1 MSEYVQ
7 LLYDWINA
15 HPTWAQVLLF
25 VVAMVDAIFILG
37 AFVPAGIMLFAVG
50 ALIALGSLDL
60 WTTVVIAAGGALA
73 GDALSFWLGRRYG
86 NRLFEGRL
94 MQRYPE
100 ILNNARRFFDRHGG
114 KGVMLARFLGPV
126 RSVTPAL
133 AGAAGMPAW
142 LFLVTDGIAALAWAL
157 AYILPGVVFG
167 ASLGLAAEVAGRLAL
182 LILLLALFVWLVI
195 AVTGLVIGQLQ
206 KRAED
211 WIGALLDWS
220 RRHRRL
226 GRFGAALADPD
237 QPETPVLALM
247 ALALLAAGGAFLYF
261 WAAPGISPDPKSLD
275 MAVFQ
280 ALRELH
286 TPWGI
291 ALAQALLQLG
301 EWPVYLPLAVVVFL
315 ALLIAR
321 KGRATAHWL
330 GALGFASLISVGLY
344 LVPKIPPPFRQFG
357 SFEPLGYHA
366 VDLVLSTV
374 IYSFLPVLLATGR
387 RTGTRVTIY
396 GISAAL
402 VLLILL
408 AQLYLGVQWWSI
420 AVFSLGIG
428 VAWTALLGLGYRRH
442 QPEKVSG
449 RRFVLPV
456 LLVFVLAASLQ
467 WSDDRGLA
475 QEPLPQRT
483 LSIVQI
489 DDWAR
494 SGYQKL
500 RSQRQNLFGR
510 QRQPFNLQWAGD
522 LDQIEAQLG
531 AQGWQAPAT
540 LNVQNGLRWLAPE
553 TAVAELPV
561 LPQVNAGR
569 HQALVL
575 RYPLPG
581 DESRQYLLR
590 LWPTGYKTADGKPIW
605 IGYIAEQQARSV
617 YRLLRYPVYLR
628 TAVPLPQLLGDLPGT
643 RVLGA
648 GAVWRLKSDEPQT
661 EHQGTSP

>member
-15 HPTWAQVLLF
+15 HPTWAQIPLF
-25 VVAMVDAIFILG
+25 VVTMLDALFLLG
-37 AFVPAGIMLFAVG
+37 AFIPAGIVLFAMG
-50 ALIALGSLDL
+50 ALVALGSLDL
-60 WTTVVIAAGGALA
+60 WPIILIAAAGALC

-86 NRLFEGRL
+86 NRLFESSL

-100 ILNNARRFFDRHGG
+100 ALNNARRFFDRHGG

-133 AGAAGMPAW
+133 AGAANMPAW
-142 LFLVTDGIAALAWAL
+142 LFLVTDGVAALAWAL

-182 LILLLALFVWLVI
+182 LILLLALFIWLVI
-195 AVTGLVIGQLQ
+195 ALTGLVIGQLQ
-206 KRAED
+206 KHAEA

-237 QPETPVLALM
+237 QPETPVLAVM
-247 ALALLAAGGAFLYF
+247 ALALMVVGGLFLYF
-261 WAAPGISPDPKSLD
+261 WAAPGVSPDPRSID
-275 MAVFQ
+275 AAVFQ

-291 ALAQALLQLG
+291 ALAQTLLQFG
-301 EWPVYLPLAVVVFL
+301 EWPVYLPVALTVFL
-315 ALLIAR
+315 ALLLAR

-330 GALGFASLISVGLY
+330 GALGFGALLSLGLY
-344 LVPKIPPPFRQFG
+344 LVPTIPPPYQQFG
-357 SFEPLGYHA
+357 SFEPSGYHI
-366 VDLVLSTV
+366 VDLVLATV
-374 IYSFLPVLLATGR
+374 IYSFIPVLLATGR
-387 RTGTRVTIY
+387 RPTQRVFIY

-408 AQLYLGVQWWSI
+408 ARLYLGAQWWTLG
-420 AVFSLGIG
+420 VFSLGIG
-428 VAWTALLGLGYRRH
+428 VVWTALLGLGYRRH
-442 QPEKVSG
+442 HPEKVSG
-449 RRFVLPV
+449 RHFVLPV
-456 LLVFVLAASLQ
+456 LSVFFLAAATQ
-467 WSDDRGLA
+467 WSDERKLA
-475 QEPLPQRT
+475 HEPLPQRT
-483 LSIVQI
+483 LSILQI
-489 DDWAR
+489 EDWAS

-500 RSQRQNLFGR
+500 RTQRQNLFGR
-510 QRQPFNLQWAGD
+510 PSQPFNLQWAGE
-522 LDQIEAQLG
+522 LDEIEAQLL
-531 AQGWQAPAT
+531 ASGWQATASLGP
-540 LNVQNGLRWLAPE
+540 QNALRWLAPS
-553 TAVAELPV
+553 TPVQDLPV

-575 RYPLPG
+575 RYPLAG
-581 DESRQYLLR
+581 DDERQYLLR

-605 IGYIAEQQARSV
+605 IGYIALQQARSV

-628 TAVPLPQLLGDLPGT
+628 TPAPLPQLIGNLPET
-643 RVLGA
+643 QVLGA
-648 GAVWRLKSDEPQT
+648 GAVWRLKT
-661 EHQGTSP
+661 K

>member
-15 HPTWAQVLLF
+15 HPGWAQVLLF

-37 AFVPAGIMLFAVG
+37 AFIPAGIVLFAMG
-50 ALIALGSLDL
+50 ALVALGSLDL
-60 WTTVVIAAGGALA
+60 WPVVLIAAAGALA

-86 NRLFEGRL
+86 NRLFEGKL
-94 MQRYPE
+94 MQRYPD
-100 ILNNARRFFDRHGG
+100 ILNNARRFFERHGG

-133 AGAAGMPAW
+133 AGAASMPAW
-142 LFLVTDGIAALAWAL
+142 LFLLTDGAAALAWAL
-157 AYILPGVVFG
+157 AYVLPGVVFG

-195 AVTGLVIGQLQ
+195 ALTGVVIGQLQ

-247 ALALLAAGGAFLYF
+247 ALALLLLGGLFLYF
-261 WAAPGISPDPKSLD
+261 WAAPGVSPDPRSLD
-275 MAVFQ
+275 AAVFQ

-301 EWPVYLPLAVVVFL
+301 EWPVYLPVAVTVFL
-315 ALLIAR
+315 SLLLSR
-321 KGRATAHWL
+321 KAHATAHWL
-330 GALGFASLISVGLY
+330 GALGFAALLSVGLY
-344 LVPKIPPPFRQFG
+344 LVPTIPPPYVQFA
-357 SFEPLGYHA
+357 SFAPSGYHA
-366 VDLVLSTV
+366 VDLVLATV
-374 IYSFLPVLLATGR
+374 IYSFIPVLLATER
-387 RTGTRVTIY
+387 RAGLRVLIY
-396 GISAAL
+396 GASVAL

-408 AQLYLGVQWWSI
+408 ARLYLGAQWWSI
-420 AVFSLGIG
+420 AVFSMLIG

-449 RRFVLPV
+449 RHFVLP
-456 LLVFVLAASLQ
+456 LLAVFFLAAALQ
-467 WSDDRGLA
+467 WSDDRALA
-475 QEPLPQRT
+475 YEPLPQRT
-483 LSIVQI
+483 LKIVQI

-500 RSQRQNLFGR
+500 RAQRQNLFGR
-510 QRQPFNLQWAGD
+510 ARQPFNLQWAGE
-522 LDQIEAQLG
+522 LDEIEAQLA
-531 AQGWQAPAT
+531 AQGWQETAP
-540 LNVQNGLRWLAPE
+540 LNLQNVLRWLAPS
-553 TAVAELPV
+553 TPVQELPV

-575 RYPLPG
+575 RYPLAG
-581 DESRQYLLR
+581 TDSQQYLIR
-590 LWPTGYKTADGKPIW
+590 LWPTGYRTTDGQPIW
-605 IGYIAEQQARSV
+605 IGYIALQQARSV
-617 YRLLRYPVYLR
+617 FRLLRYPVYLR
-628 TAVPLPQLLGDLPGT
+628 TPAPLPQLVGALPDT
-643 RVLGA
+643 QVLGA
-648 GAVWRLKSDEPQT
+648 GAVWRLKTD
-661 EHQGTSP
+661 